1 MIGNFI
7 RNMNLESDIQ
17 NTSILKFC
25 IKYLKN
31 SKRFSHFCKNFQGK
45 FFFKG
50 QHHIST
56 INCTHLYQ
64 SLLPGIF
71 LNSYAIKAHCG
82 LIEGSQEPESFSK
95 ANSRPEK
102 DSQACQHLFEV

>member
-17 NTSILKFC
+17 NTSILKFY

-64 SLLPGIF
+64 SLLLGIF
-71 LNSYAIKAHCG
+71 LNSYPIKAHCVL
-82 LIEGSQEPESFSK
+82 LI
-95 ANSRPEK
+95 
-102 DSQACQHLFEV
+102 